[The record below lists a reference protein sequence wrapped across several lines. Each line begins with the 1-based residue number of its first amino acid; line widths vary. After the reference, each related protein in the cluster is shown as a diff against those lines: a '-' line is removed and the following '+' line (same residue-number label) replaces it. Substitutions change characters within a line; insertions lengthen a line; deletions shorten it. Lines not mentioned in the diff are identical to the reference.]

1 MKIQVLGMGCPKCKK
16 LYRAVEKAVE
26 ELGLEDV
33 QLEKVE
39 KLSEI
44 SAMGVMMT
52 PALAID
58 GEVPVAGRVPSVEEI
73 KGLIQGR

>member
-1 MKIQVLGMGCPKCKK
+1 MKLQVLGMGCPKCKK
-16 LYRAVEKAVE
+16 LYEAVEKAIE
-26 ELGLEDV
+26 ELGLDDV
-33 QLEKVE
+33 QLEKVD

-58 GEVPVAGRVPSVEEI
+58 GEVSVAGRVPSVEEI
-73 KGLIQGR
+73 KGLIQER

>member
-16 LYRAVEKAVE
+16 LYKAVEKAVE

-58 GEVPVAGRVPSVEEI
+58 GEVPVSGRVPSVEEI